1 MDLTDSILSFRRY
14 LKRKNYSAHTIK
26 NYLHSLKGFVLWLD
40 VPIEEVNS
48 KKINQYVDSLRRRRL
63 KPKTINCHLERIRQ
77 FYWYL
82 NMQEQVPSANPVKKG
97 HSLRMPKPL
106 PKALR
111 EEQLEALFS
120 VVKNPRDRAM
130 FMLMLRSG
138 LRVEE
143 VANLSFGA
151 VNLKRRTIIVY
162 DPKWG
167 KDRVAYVSDDT
178 LEALVDYLKVRPAS
192 RAKKVFLVEKGTYRG
207 RPLSVRGIQKRME
220 YYVKKTGIK
229 MSCHNLRHTWADQM
243 LNADAELETVQDLL
257 GHSWITTT
265 QRYCRLSNQ
274 KVKADYFRT
283 MEVAM
288 KKTRIVPPGP

>member
-1 MDLTDSILSFRRY
+1 
-14 LKRKNYSAHTIK
+14 
-26 NYLHSLKGFVLWLD
+26 
-40 VPIEEVNS
+40 
-48 KKINQYVDSLRRRRL
+48 
-63 KPKTINCHLERIRQ
+63 
-77 FYWYL
+77 
-82 NMQEQVPSANPVKKG
+82 
-97 HSLRMPKPL
+97 MPKPL

-111 EEQLEALFS
+111 EEQLEVLFS
-120 VVKNPRDRAM
+120 VVNNARDRAM

-143 VANLSFGA
+143 AANLSFGA

-167 KDRVAYVSDDT
+167 KDRVAYVSDDA
-178 LEALVDYLKVRPAS
+178 LQALVDYLKVRPTS

-207 RPLSVRGIQKRME
+207 KPISVRGIQKRME
-220 YYVKKTGIK
+220 YYAKKAGLR
-229 MSCHNLRHTWADQM
+229 MSCHSLRHTWADQM

-274 KVKADYFRT
+274 KIKRDYFKV
-283 MEVAM
+283 MEVVM
-288 KKTRIVPPGP
+288 KKTRIVPLDP

>member
-1 MDLTDSILSFRRY
+1 MDLTNSIPNFRRY

-26 NYLHSLKGFVLWLD
+26 NYLHSLKHFVVWLD
-40 VPIEEVNS
+40 LPVEEVNS

-82 NMQEQVPSANPVKKG
+82 NMQEQISSANPVKKN
-97 HSLRMPKPL
+97 HSLRMSKSL

-120 VVKNPRDRAM
+120 AVKNPRDRAM

-167 KDRVAYVSDDT
+167 KDRVAYVSDDA
-178 LEALVDYLKVRPAS
+178 LDALVDYLKVRPAS

-220 YYVKKTGIK
+220 YYAKKAGLRV
-229 MSCHNLRHTWADQM
+229 SCHHLRHTWADQM

-274 KVKADYFRT
+274 KIKRDYFRA
-283 MEVAM
+283 MEVVM
-288 KKTRIVPPGP
+288 KKTGIGPLGP

>member
-1 MDLTDSILSFRRY
+1 
-14 LKRKNYSAHTIK
+14 
-26 NYLHSLKGFVLWLD
+26 
-40 VPIEEVNS
+40 
-48 KKINQYVDSLRRRRL
+48 
-63 KPKTINCHLERIRQ
+63 
-77 FYWYL
+77 
-82 NMQEQVPSANPVKKG
+82 
-97 HSLRMPKPL
+97 MPKPL

-120 VVKNPRDRAM
+120 VVNNPRDRAM

-167 KDRVAYVSDDT
+167 KDRVAYVSDDA
-178 LEALVDYLKVRPAS
+178 LEALVDYLKVRPTS

-207 RPLSVRGIQKRME
+207 GPLSVRGIQKRME
-220 YYVKKTGIK
+220 YYAKKAGVRV
-229 MSCHNLRHTWADQM
+229 SCHHLRHTWADQM

-274 KVKADYFRT
+274 KIKRDYFRA
-283 MEVAM
+283 MEVVM
-288 KKTRIVPPGP
+288 KKTGIVPLGP

>member
-1 MDLTDSILSFRRY
+1 
-14 LKRKNYSAHTIK
+14 
-26 NYLHSLKGFVLWLD
+26 
-40 VPIEEVNS
+40 
-48 KKINQYVDSLRRRRL
+48 
-63 KPKTINCHLERIRQ
+63 
-77 FYWYL
+77 
-82 NMQEQVPSANPVKKG
+82 MQEQIPSANPVKKG
-97 HSLRMPKPL
+97 HSLKMPKPL

-151 VNLKRRTIIVY
+151 VILKRRTIIIY

-167 KDRVAYVSDDT
+167 KDRVAYVSDDA
-178 LEALVDYLKVRPAS
+178 LEALIDYLKLRPAS

-220 YYVKKTGIK
+220 YYAKKTGIK

-283 MEVAM
+283 MEVVM